1 MAGWRGQGRR
11 IEVGESI
18 QNEQVISHYQDHGVT
33 HKLYLR
39 QAKKTTIP
47 NWDLKIETNMDGP
60 MGDQNITTPSVVK
73 PGESRIIAQAPAPG
87 PRGEI
92 SDFIIC
98 VDYEANLLHKA
109 VGNKEEQLISSL
121 NNTEQQVGCLMVD
134 DEKEAT
140 RIDNHNNTS
149 QAPCDT
155 RVQNNSGIAGGKVIA
170 QLRYRRRKSNS
181 AGEEN

>member
-1 MAGWRGQGRR
+1 MAGWPGPRRR
-11 IEVGESI
+11 IEVDESI
-18 QNEQVISHYQDHGVT
+18 QNEKVISHYRDHEVT

-39 QAKKTTIP
+39 QAKKTAIP
-47 NWDLKIETNMDGP
+47 NWDLKIETDDTR
-60 MGDQNITTPSVVK
+60 GDQNTITPSVMK
-73 PGESRIIAQAPAPG
+73 SGESRIIAQAPTPG
-87 PRGEI
+87 PRGGI
-92 SDFIIC
+92 SDSIVC
-98 VDYEANLLHKA
+98 VDYEANLLHKTA
-109 VGNKEEQLISSL
+109 GNKEEQYFTSSL
-121 NNTEQQVGCLMVD
+121 NNTEQQVGCLMVN